1 MKVRQGERKCC
12 VGGKNLRRYVE
23 LGQILG
29 NPGATAKT
37 TFLYS
42 DDKKDVHQSI
52 NFLKEA
58 LTNEYKHIFENF
70 THAHWVL

>member
-1 MKVRQGERKCC
+1 MKVKQGERKWC
-12 VGGKNLRRYVE
+12 VGGNKLRRYVE

-29 NPGATAKT
+29 NPRVPGKT

-42 DDKKDVHQSI
+42 NDKKHVCQSTKL
-52 NFLKEA
+52 LKEA
-58 LTNEYKHIFENF
+58 LTNEYKHLFENF